1 MPKRLLYM
9 GTHGPE
15 DPTRAALVFSAAGGA
30 REAGLT
36 ATVAVV
42 GDGVLLMNSVIA
54 QNTKGLG
61 RDPVYELIQRAVS
74 PNPPKEGGGP
84 AVKIFV

>member
-1 MPKRLLYM
+1 M

-36 ATVAVV
+36 ATVALV
-42 GDGVLLMNSVIA
+42 GDGVLLINDAIA
-54 QNTKGLG
+54 PSIIGLG
-61 RDPVYELIQRAVS
+61 RAPVDQLIRRAVS
-74 PNPPKEGGGP
+74 RDANVPKDWGPP
-84 AVKIFV
+84 VMILV

>member
-30 REAGLT
+30 RESGLR
-36 ATVAVV
+36 ATVALV
-42 GDGVLLMNSVIA
+42 GDGVLLMKFEIA

-61 RDPVYELIQRAVS
+61 RDPVYELIRRAVD
-74 PNPPKEGGGP
+74 PKEGGP
-84 AVKIFV
+84 AVEILV

>member
-1 MPKRLLYM
+1 MPKNLLYM

-36 ATVAVV
+36 ATVALV
-42 GDGVLLMNSVIA
+42 GDGVLLINDDIVRNII
-54 QNTKGLG
+54 GLG
-61 RDPVYELIQRAVS
+61 RAPVDQLIQRVVS
-74 PNPPKEGGGP
+74 PGVLPGP
-84 AVKIFV
+84 VVEILV